1 LQENDDSAI
10 RRDRERFARG
20 GLEVAVVAA
29 ESLREDVAKTG
40 KPGKRICIALDESP
54 LATTTTAA

>member
-10 RRDRERFARG
+10 RRDRERARG
-20 GLEVAVVAA
+20 ELEVAVVAA